1 MKNRTEINEQENM
14 MDSLYRYV
22 GYRHSENVARELDEI
37 SKLAKDME
45 YPKELDD
52 WFAGYIEN
60 VKKSEKKAKRM
71 AAAKRIANKAAM
83 VAIVLMIGLALVT
96 FSVDA
101 LRIGVLNF
109 IVETTQRYTSIKV
122 GNVIDKEDEVTIP
135 WSSYYLPE
143 YITDGYSIS
152 RVEEFSDI
160 RMIYYQNASG
170 EVIEFSQ
177 SFGNYNYQIDTEN
190 AEATEVMINGTKG
203 ILADKNGDI
212 TLIWSNSDYTFF
224 LFGKADREEIIKMA
238 ESIKLIKKQ

>member
-135 WSSYYLPE
+135 WSSYYLQE

-238 ESIKLIKKQ
+238 ESIKFIKK

>member
-52 WFAGYIEN
+52 WFAGYLEK

-238 ESIKLIKKQ
+238 ESIKFIKK

>member
-190 AEATEVMINGTKG
+190 TEATEVMINDTKG
-203 ILADKNGDI
+203 ILVDKDGVV
-212 TLIWSNSDYTFF
+212 TLLWNNSDYTFY
-224 LFGKADREEIIKMA
+224 LTGKADKKEIIKMA
-238 ESIKLIKKQ
+238 ESIKFIKK

>member
-1 MKNRTEINEQENM
+1 ME
-14 MDSLYRYV
+14 SLYRYV
-22 GYRHSENVARELDEI
+22 GYQHCENVAREFDEI

-52 WFAGYIEN
+52 WFAGYLEK

-83 VAIVLMIGLALVT
+83 VTIVFIIGLVLAT

-101 LRIGVLNF
+101 IKIGVLNF
-109 IVETTQRYTSIKV
+109 LIETTQRYTSIQV
-122 GNVIDKEDEVTIP
+122 GGVVDKEEKVTIP

-143 YITDGYSIS
+143 YIIDGYCIS
-152 RVEEFSDI
+152 HVQELGENRV
-160 RMIYYQNASG
+160 IYFQNASG

-190 AEATEVMINGTKG
+190 TEATEVMINDTKG
-203 ILADKNGDI
+203 ILVDKNGDI

-224 LFGKADREEIIKMA
+224 LFGKADKKEIIKMA

>member
-1 MKNRTEINEQENM
+1 M

-238 ESIKLIKKQ
+238 ESIKFIKK

>member
-143 YITDGYSIS
+143 YIIDGYSLS
-152 RVEEFSDI
+152 SVQEFSDI
-160 RMIYYQNASG
+160 RLIYFQNTNG
-170 EVIEFSQ
+170 EVIKFSQ
-177 SFGNYNYQIDTEN
+177 SFDNDNYQIDTEN
-190 AEATEVMINGTKG
+190 TEATEVMINGAKG
-203 ILADKNGDI
+203 ILVDKDGVV
-212 TLIWSNSDYTFF
+212 TLLWNNSDYTFY
-224 LFGKADREEIIKMA
+224 LTGKADKEEIVKMA
-238 ESIKLIKKQ
+238 ESIKLIKQQ

>member
-177 SFGNYNYQIDTEN
+177 SFGNYNYQIVNMEQ
-190 AEATEVMINGTKG
+190 
-203 ILADKNGDI
+203 L
-212 TLIWSNSDYTFF
+212 
-224 LFGKADREEIIKMA
+224 
-238 ESIKLIKKQ
+238 